1 MNFEELAKKCF
12 VDLEKFRS
20 PEPLQPITKTYYWTN
35 TKENSFP
42 PDFIAS
48 KNERYI
54 VVEQCKALYN
64 QKLIGD
70 IILHAD
76 FIERDHYMDYACCFV
91 NEQPNRDTA
100 KYEYLGYKSKFNLW
114 FTDMAGNKV
123 DVDCFMLRLLLI
135 Y

>member
-12 VDLEKFRS
+12 VDLDKFRS
-20 PEPLQPITKTYYWTN
+20 PEPSIITKTYYWTN

-114 FTDMAGNKV
+114 FTDMAGNKI